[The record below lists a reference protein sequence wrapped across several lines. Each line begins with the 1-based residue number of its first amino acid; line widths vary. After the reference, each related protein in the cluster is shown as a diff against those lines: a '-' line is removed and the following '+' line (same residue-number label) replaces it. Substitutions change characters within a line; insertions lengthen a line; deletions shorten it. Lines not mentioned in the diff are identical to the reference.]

1 MLGGLVMIAVV
12 QVVFALGGALFVPRA
27 TLAASPTPHLDY
39 VIGVFGPRAAVWF
52 AVLALVATAS
62 LVNTVLAAVPR
73 MLWGMAMNG
82 QVFPFFKHQHRRYGT
97 PVAAIVFVGALP
109 LIGLAWSN
117 GDPAAILPLTI
128 AASVAWL
135 LAYMMAQVS
144 LIVLRLRYPDMP
156 RPFRMPGF
164 PLLPTLAIGGMAY
177 VVINSAPTPE
187 MAPQIAQYTGIVLVL
202 FALISTA
209 WVKLVM
215 KKGLFEPGLPVMNQ
229 TRND

>member
-1 MLGGLVMIAVV
+1 
-12 QVVFALGGALFVPRA
+12 
-27 TLAASPTPHLDY
+27 
-39 VIGVFGPRAAVWF
+39 
-52 AVLALVATAS
+52 
-62 LVNTVLAAVPR
+62 
-73 MLWGMAMNG
+73 
-82 QVFPFFKHQHRRYGT
+82 
-97 PVAAIVFVGALP
+97 
-109 LIGLAWSN
+109 
-117 GDPAAILPLTI
+117 
-128 AASVAWL
+128 
-135 LAYMMAQVS
+135 MMAQVS
-144 LIVLRLRYPDMP
+144 LIVLRLRHPDMP